1 MKKKQTKKSG
11 FVKRWIVVVVII
23 LASFAGYKYVSAKK
37 QMGQRRAASET
48 QRQVMIEFWEGQG
61 LSDEEIQLKLNDLRQ
76 ERIDNGER
84 SPRAGIIRML
94 GGGGS
99 PRK

>member
-1 MKKKQTKKSG
+1 MKNKETNKKG
-11 FVKRWIVVVVII
+11 FVKKGIIVVVIT
-23 LASFAGYKYVSAKK
+23 LLSFAGYKYISAKK
-37 QMGQRRAASET
+37 QVNQRRSAFDT